1 MQNDKQIALS
11 ARDFYVLLALAF
23 AYDMVEVKW
32 PAEDEHS
39 SPNELDSDDEDVTY
53 EAKPWTYESLGALL
67 DMSPSRIFE
76 SLEKLSVSGLYHG
89 KGLKGR
95 VDKGALLQFILHGAR
110 YVFPAIKGG
119 IARGIPTASSS
130 FLFNSKDLIQHTEK
144 GPEYAFVWSS
154 PKGNARGASI
164 TPLCHQV
171 ISSFFKNVSKNVLLN
186 MALVHFDVLR
196 VGESRERKVAEAF
209 FREHLKWKS

>member
-23 AYDMVEVKW
+23 ARDAVEVKW
-32 PAEDEHS
+32 PAEDKDS
-39 SPNELDSDDEDVTY
+39 SPDELDSGEEAVTY

-76 SLEKLSVSGLYHG
+76 SLERLSASGLYHG

-130 FLFNSKDLIQHTEK
+130 SLFNNKDLIEHTEK
-144 GPEYAFVWSS
+144 GPEYACVWSS

-164 TPLCHQV
+164 APLCRQV
-171 ISSFFKNVSKNVLLN
+171 ISSHSKNVLLN

-196 VGESRERKVAEAF
+196 VGGSRERKVAEAF

>member
-23 AYDMVEVKW
+23 AHDSVEVKW
-32 PAEDEHS
+32 PVEDEHS
-39 SPNELDSDDEDVTY
+39 SPNDLNSDDEGVTY
-53 EAKPWTYESLGALL
+53 EARPWTYESLGSML

-76 SLEKLSVSGLYHG
+76 SLERLSASGLYHG
-89 KGLKGR
+89 KGLRGR
-95 VDKGALLQFILHGAR
+95 IDKGALLQFILHGAR
-110 YVFPAIKGG
+110 YVYPAIKGG

-130 FLFNSKDLIQHTEK
+130 SLFNSKDLIQQTEK
-144 GPEYAFVWSS
+144 EPGYAFVWSS
-154 PKGNARGASI
+154 PKGIARGASI

-171 ISSFFKNVSKNVLLN
+171 ISSYSKNVLLN

>member
-1 MQNDKQIALS
+1 MQNEKQISLS

-23 AYDMVEVKW
+23 AHDVVEVKW
-32 PAEDEHS
+32 PVEEGEE
-39 SPNELDSDDEDVTY
+39 SPYTSDSDHEDVTY

-76 SLEKLSVSGLYHG
+76 SLEKLSVSALYHG

-110 YVFPAIKGG
+110 YAFPAIKGG
-119 IARGIPTASSS
+119 ISRGIPTASSS
-130 FLFNSKDLIQHTEK
+130 FLFDGKDLIEHTEQR
-144 GPEYAFVWSS
+144 PDYAYVWPS
-154 PKGNARGASI
+154 PKGNARGTSI
-164 TPLCHQV
+164 VPLCHQV
-171 ISSFFKNVSKNVLLN
+171 VSSHAKNVQLN

-196 VGESRERKVAEAF
+196 VEGSRERKVAEAF
-209 FREHLKWKS
+209 FRKHLSWKS